1 MKPSKEGVAR
11 ALKIGAAKKL
21 GTEALHVER
30 VVQAR
35 EFLMPTDFDSEA
47 DLDGMAYLPYR
58 YMTPYERTEHFWQ
71 AYRTM
76 YIERYQRR
84 LGRPPGPK
92 SPGIVGLGRR
102 SFTAVWR
109 ARQIADAMGAP
120 YEHFLRVHFDR
131 ADAVGSKHLPA
142 PNQLCSVEM
151 QERTSQAIDELVKDG
166 RIDPLAPGFDSR
178 FYAVN
183 YMGDP
188 QQDAM
193 LDMIQAQI
201 TALGSASKSK
211 KLARYMTVL
220 QVISEAE
227 AERRFGPE
235 LVASAKEQGGG
246 FVASTPI
253 ALDALVPSHASCFGC
268 HRQGHVICMQC
279 PAAER
284 CELQVQEIEKK
295 VVARFGVADVPTQHK
310 REGNR
315 RRKRRQRERERTGD
329 MFTDQERARLLR
341 EVGSPSLTKARK
353 EAKLRRDSKRKK
365 AGPQ

>member
-1 MKPSKEGVAR
+1 MKPSKEGVVR

-21 GTEALHVER
+21 GTEALHIER

-35 EFLMPTDFDSEA
+35 EFLSPTDFDREA

-84 LGRPPGPK
+84 HGRPPGPK
-92 SPGIVGLGRR
+92 SPGIAGLGRR
-102 SFTAVWR
+102 SFRAVWR

-131 ADAVGSKHLPA
+131 ADAVGTKHLPA

-151 QERTSQAIDELVKDG
+151 QERTSQAIDELVESG

-183 YMGDP
+183 YVGDR

-193 LDMIQAQI
+193 LDKIQAQI
-201 TALGSASKSK
+201 DRLGSTSKSQ

-235 LVASAKEQGGG
+235 VVASAKEQRGG
-246 FVASTPI
+246 FVSSAPI
-253 ALDALVPSHASCFGC
+253 ALDALVSSDPSCFGC
-268 HRQGHVICMQC
+268 HRQGHTICTQC

-284 CELQVQEIEKK
+284 CKAHVQEIEKG
-295 VVARFGVADVPTQHK
+295 VVDRFGVADVPGQRK

-329 MFTDQERARLLR
+329 TLTDQERARLLR
-341 EVGSPSLTKARK
+341 EVGSPKLTKARK
-353 EAKLRRDSKRKK
+353 EAKLRRDKKRKK